1 MRMKKRMLL
10 MTVLCIAVAQAWGQE
25 VVDSG
30 TCGTRTHIAWTY
42 TDDGT
47 LTISGEGD
55 MLDFPPNG
63 TPWHDYREQ
72 IKTVILEEGVTLIGR
87 YAFENCINM
96 DSIMLPDGMFV
107 IQDRA
112 FHNCSALTTLTIPVS
127 MRGISAAAFEGCTSL
142 TTLNYYAMECS
153 VNASSYSK

>member
-87 YAFENCINM
+87 YAFENCICSFTM
-96 DSIMLPDGMFV
+96 IFYMLAIIV
-107 IQDRA
+107 EA
-112 FHNCSALTTLTIPVS
+112 FCDCTIVLY
-127 MRGISAAAFEGCTSL
+127 IILKNF
-142 TTLNYYAMECS
+142 
-153 VNASSYSK
+153 